1 VPMLRPMSTPH
12 WETLGP
18 PPIRLFALEQGRA
31 LYELTTL
38 RARRR
43 RLLAEAQPGD
53 GHPVL
58 VLPGLL
64 AGDFSTAP
72 LRRFLREL
80 CYDAHGW
87 GLGVNIG
94 PNAALRVKLDG
105 LLHRL
110 RERHGR
116 RVSLVGWSLGGI
128 YARELAR
135 AYPDDV
141 RLVITLA
148 SPFRDISA
156 SHAARILPIRP
167 NGRRLKEAH
176 ELRAALRRPL
186 PVPTTSI
193 YSRSDGIV
201 AWRSCL
207 EESGSQ
213 RESVEVACSHTGMG
227 FHPDALRVI
236 ADRLAQPEG
245 AWRPFAPGKAEA
257 APAPRRAAPPS
268 TGSGAA

>member
-1 VPMLRPMSTPH
+1 MTSHP
-12 WETLGP
+12 WETIGP
-18 PPIRLFALEQGRA
+18 PPLGLFALDQGRA
-31 LYELTTL
+31 ALDLIQL
-38 RARRR
+38 RRR
-43 RLLAEAQPGD
+43 RQLQRTARVGD

-64 AGDFSTAP
+64 AGDLSTLP
-72 LRRFLREL
+72 LRRFLRAL

-87 GLGVNIG
+87 ELCLNMG
-94 PNAALRVKLDG
+94 PTPTLREKLLARFTALRA
-105 LLHRL
+105 
-110 RERHGR
+110 RHDGR

-135 AYPDDV
+135 AHPDQV

-148 SPFRDISA
+148 TPFRDISA
-156 SHAARILPIRP
+156 THAARLVGLRP
-167 NGRRLKEAH
+167 GGRPLREARELH
-176 ELRAALRRPL
+176 EHLRRPL

-193 YSRSDGIV
+193 YSRTDGIV

-207 EESGSQ
+207 EEAGPE

-227 FHPDALRVI
+227 FHAETLAVI

-245 AWRPFAPGKAEA
+245 AWRPYRSA
-257 APAPRRAAPPS
+257 
-268 TGSGAA
+268 